1 MAIVHNGLRNPGTAV
16 VVALGLLLAAC
27 DGTGAGDDAAGP
39 ATPQIDPENVLITEK
54 VEGSNIPVHL
64 MYVEVID
71 GLYAPIGI
79 RKPAGD
85 GPFPMVLFASG
96 NGGGGMAWIR
106 NATQNQSWTQEQLVE
121 AGYAVAWLRYRAEV
135 ELGYNKGGKLVQGTR
150 QGRQL
155 LNRSPLEYEDE
166 IAIIE
171 FVKKLDFVAPDRIG
185 IVGLS
190 HGGEMVLKILSEY
203 NGVAVGIANEPAS
216 HEFLALRPP
225 EESTSVDQDTE
236 MRDLEEMQLR
246 SAGAVRA
253 RVDLDVAL
261 ERIATINTP
270 VLVMGRDQDHLQGIF
285 RTTYELMAEAG
296 KDVEWVSYEHPD
308 QGYIYPYRG
317 DDGAY
322 RVDAVQI
329 EALGK
334 AIAYLDRYLK

>member
-1 MAIVHNGLRNPGTAV
+1 MVKNCCRMHRPGMA
-16 VVALGLLLAAC
+16 VALILGLLLSAC
-27 DGTGAGDDAAGP
+27 DGGTSGDDAAGAVAP
-39 ATPQIDPENVLITEK
+39 GIDPENVMITEN
-54 VEGSNIPVHL
+54 VTGSDIPVHL
-64 MYVEVID
+64 LYVEVVD

-106 NATQNQSWTQEQLVE
+106 NATQNQSWTQEQLVG

-135 ELGYNKGGKLVQGTR
+135 ELGYNTGGKLVQGVR

-155 LNRSPLEYEDE
+155 LSRGPLEYEDE

-171 FVKKLDFVAPDRIG
+171 FVKTLDFVDPERIG

-203 NGVAVGIANEPAS
+203 HGVRVGIANEPAS

-225 EESTSVDQDTE
+225 AESTSISQDTQ

-246 SAGAVRA
+246 SAAAVRA
-253 RVDLDVAL
+253 RVDMEVAL
-261 ERIATINTP
+261 ARIATIDTP
-270 VLVMGRDQDHLQGIF
+270 VLVMGRDQDHLQGLF
-285 RTTYELMAEAG
+285 RTTYELLAEAG
-296 KDVEWVSYEHPD
+296 KDVEWISYQHPEH
-308 QGYIYPYRG
+308 GYIYPYRG
-317 DDGAY
+317 EDGSY

-329 EALGK
+329 EALAR
-334 AIAYLDRYLK
+334 AISYLDRYLK